1 VTTIDTRAST
11 SAAARSRDAVDR
23 RATPERS
30 LEFVHL
36 DLPSLRAYRKAL
48 GIEEHRV
55 SYWRRIIQARLDLV
69 RSHRD
74 DVTTMERL
82 QDAFAEERPAQGRL
96 ALIAVV
102 PEDDIP
108 PIPDLDQL
116 WKTTVDPD
124 DERSRDRLERELAF
138 AELQLST
145 YRQAL
150 HRRLGRATAELIAR
164 YHEDP
169 TLCLIA
175 LPTQP
180 GAA

>member
-1 VTTIDTRAST
+1 MDTRRQQNQ
-11 SAAARSRDAVDR
+11 AARTRNAAER

-48 GIEEHRV
+48 GTEEHRV

-74 DVTTMERL
+74 DVPTMERL
-82 QDAFAEERPAQGRL
+82 QDAFAEERPAQGRM
-96 ALIAVV
+96 ALMSVM
-102 PEDDIP
+102 PDDDIP
-108 PIPDLDQL
+108 PIPDLDHL
-116 WKTTVDPD
+116 WKTSVDPN
-124 DERSRDRLERELAF
+124 DEKARIRLERDLAF

-169 TLCLIA
+169 SLCLVA
-175 LPTQP
+175 LPSAP